1 MDIFGFDQEKWGW
14 LTAIAAGVVIGYRWF
29 AYFVKRMRNQP
40 AIDPVTQKFL
50 DGLRVDFERL
60 EATVMKEIS
69 SLRGVNK
76 EIVEHVERHLEGFRL
91 ELGANATKITVLDK
105 QQAVL
110 ENELTHLKNGGKK

>member
-1 MDIFGFDQEKWGW
+1 MPIPEDPQSAEGLAAIGIVAG
-14 LTAIAAGVVIGYRWF
+14 TAVAWF
-29 AYFVKRMRNQP
+29 FYYIKRMAGKP

-69 SLRGVNK
+69 SIRGVNK
-76 EIVEHVERHLEGFRL
+76 EVVEHVERHLEGFRL
-91 ELGANATKITVLDK
+91 ELGANATKITILDK

>member
-1 MDIFGFDQEKWGW
+1 MELPNGTENLKEIGGLAGFVGLAFAWAIF
-14 LTAIAAGVVIGYRWF
+14 Y
-29 AYFVKRMRNQP
+29 YKRMRNQP

-69 SLRGVNK
+69 SIRGVHK
-76 EIVEHVERHLEGFRL
+76 EVVEHVERHLEGFRL